1 MSVFDNAKQW
11 PDLYKACGAPHQSP
25 VNLSRSFALPC
36 DRLCEWK
43 IDEVAIQN
51 AIIQEDQKKSGG
63 LTLTSFSTGTPTAR
77 FNGEGYTC
85 QKIVLFS
92 TSQHSVENIFGE
104 AELVAYFTNPKGFT
118 ICMSVLVRSNPG
130 DTPSSQFFNAF
141 VPYIDSN
148 GARIT
153 LGDTWSLANILPE
166 VQAFYVYEGT
176 DIVPN
181 CKPDV
186 TWIVYAN
193 AVSMDP
199 SDYARLASRMRPKR
213 RELQEVADRQVFYN
227 SGAQLTG
234 KPIGK
239 KDGKIYMRC
248 KRVPRENEEQEEK
261 NKIKKAPIGEQ
272 IEKQAGF
279 DAELAKQNGFFM
291 LWILY
296 MRIGGFW
303 AVMVVLTQILL
314 TVVLFFLPMGKDIAK
329 GLFDMLYYVPGLVHS
344 LIFG

>member
-1 MSVFDNAKQW
+1 
-11 PDLYKACGAPHQSP
+11 
-25 VNLSRSFALPC
+25 
-36 DRLCEWK
+36 
-43 IDEVAIQN
+43 
-51 AIIQEDQKKSGG
+51 
-63 LTLTSFSTGTPTAR
+63 
-77 FNGEGYTC
+77 
-85 QKIVLFS
+85 LFS